1 MISSDFVIKKTLFG
15 EHLLSLPENRGK
27 TIGVVEG
34 EKSAVICSLCIP
46 DILWMATGSQYNMQQ
61 ERFEAVK
68 NNDIILFPDTDEKSE
83 TFNLWSKRAEE
94 MNQKGWHIQVSDY
107 LEKIATPEQRS
118 MKIDIADLIIDSLSE
133 NKRSGNNM
141 VFGEQV

>member
-1 MISSDFVIKKTLFG
+1 
-15 EHLLSLPENRGK
+15 
-27 TIGVVEG
+27 
-34 EKSAVICSLCIP
+34 
-46 DILWMATGSQYNMQQ
+46 
-61 ERFEAVK
+61 
-68 NNDIILFPDTDEKSE
+68 
-83 TFNLWSKRAEE
+83 